1 MVDKM
6 LRYQQLIHGLLT
18 IKQRCVD
25 LEMGEFEDWWEK
37 CRTASLIPTSLSLVT
52 LPHSYE

>member
-18 IKQRCVD
+18 TKQRCVD
-25 LEMGEFEDWWEK
+25 WDKGEIEGWWEK
-37 CRTASLIPTSLSLVT
+37 CGTASLTPTSLS
-52 LPHSYE
+52 PMREGGS